1 MQLAASNEKRAPVTV
16 HYHHYNE
23 LPPIKPVAVPPLQV
37 YDLCHVCHVS
47 DYSIDVAVK
56 SCSAIVRTIVYKTQ
70 TCRDIG
76 CRSIKTDH
84 LFAAAAIQLI

>member
-37 YDLCHVCHVS
+37 YDLCVMSVMYLTTLS
-47 DYSIDVAVK
+47 MLQWSRAVP
-56 SCSAIVRTIVYKTQ
+56 
-70 TCRDIG
+70 
-76 CRSIKTDH
+76 
-84 LFAAAAIQLI
+84 